1 MSGYRSKRVMAKSK
15 ITGDEIVIEGLSQT
29 QVDLLDIMWGFDEL
43 EELEA
48 WRDTLRPGMQ
58 VEVDDLIKKV
68 ILAHMENLRE
78 DALNNETQFPEAQA
92 VLQKF
97 RL

>member
-1 MSGYRSKRVMAKSK
+1 MAKSK